1 MFYRTSQNLG
11 HCLEM
16 WDTKTHTHIPCIEG
30 DLVTL
35 AHTDAG
41 RHCFKLSQ
49 THLSIFFFSWVL
61 DPLPAVSEQEAD
73 RLLLCHRPKTTSQIT
88 TYFHIILKLTK
99 PVKPTQPNQ
108 NMQTADQDFQIR
120 NLQAEITTEMT
131 QESQN

>member
-1 MFYRTSQNLG
+1 M
-11 HCLEM
+11 H
-16 WDTKTHTHIPCIEG
+16 DTKTHTHIPRIEG

-35 AHTDAG
+35 AHTDAV
-41 RHCFKLSQ
+41 Q
-49 THLSIFFFSWVL
+49 TLFQTESNIFIHFFFSWVL

-73 RLLLCHRPKTTSQIT
+73 RLLLCHGPKTTSQTT

-120 NLQAEITTEMT
+120 NLQAEVTTEMT